1 MMNKKVG
8 IGVLTAAIALG
19 TMGTVTAATTTNSNS
34 GTTTAT
40 TSNLIGEA
48 KAKQIA
54 LTKVPGGTIDGV
66 DLERKNGKLY
76 YEVDVDKANS
86 TQDVD
91 VYINAVSGAVLKVVN
106 DDDDRDDDNNNQT
119 TTTTNANAKVKT
131 EAQAKAI
138 AIKEINGT
146 VTKVDRDSDDGR
158 VTYEVDLNITGG
170 EATVEIDAATGKVL
184 SVDKDYDHDDD
195 NDSDDYDND

>member
-1 MMNKKVG
+1 MMNKKLG
-8 IGVLTAAIALG
+8 IGVLSAAIALG
-19 TMGTVTAATTTNSNS
+19 TMGTVTAATTNNSSDSNS
-34 GTTTAT
+34 TTAT
-40 TSNLIGEA
+40 TNKLIGET

-66 DLERKNGKLY
+66 DLERTNNGKLY

-86 TQDVD
+86 NKDVD
-91 VYINAVSGAVLKVVN
+91 VHIDAVNGTVLKVVN
-106 DDDDRDDDNNNQT
+106 DDNDDDDNNSQA
-119 TTTTNANAKVKT
+119 TNTANNKVKT
-131 EAQAKAI
+131 AAQAKAI
-138 AIKEINGT
+138 ALKAVKGT

-184 SVDKDYDHDDD
+184 SVDKDYDND